1 MPLLFAYQLNSFF
14 NGLKYSLQRNSLPV
28 ATKLGCSDDQWINS
42 YHKMS
47 FFYNSRNLMVN
58 YADVMRKNRI
68 KEATVD

>member
-14 NGLKYSLQRNSLPV
+14 NGLKYSLQRNSLPE

-47 FFYNSRNLMVN
+47 FFLQFEKF
-58 YADVMRKNRI
+58 DGKLC
-68 KEATVD
+68 

>member
-42 YHKMS
+42 LMINNHKMS
-47 FFYNSRNLMVN
+47 FFLQFEKF
-58 YADVMRKNRI
+58 DGKLC
-68 KEATVD
+68 